1 MPAETAQVRSISVPL
16 ALIGADTE
24 APVVAVSHDLEFLV
38 EEAKE
43 FAARNVPTSSK
54 VHVTYDGK
62 TMLMSYDLYGW
73 HPLDREQRVCVVG
86 VSDRH
91 YLAQQA
97 AEEAWFQFNTN
108 VFLSELM
115 RTRRSPLE
123 VIEVVAGDD
132 RRPAEVAA

>member
-1 MPAETAQVRSISVPL
+1 MPVATHVRSITVPL

-38 EEAKE
+38 EEART
-43 FAARNVPTSSK
+43 FAARNAPTSSK
-54 VHVTYDGK
+54 VHVDYDGT

-73 HPLDREQRVCVVG
+73 HPLRDERVCVVG

-91 YLAQQA
+91 YLAREA

-108 VFLSELM
+108 VFLAELM

-123 VIEVVAGDD
+123 
-132 RRPAEVAA
+132 PAEGWRREAAA